1 MTIAT
6 ATDTTVASESP
17 LAYAEDVVQT
27 ARIIHARQG
36 GITSGEVTT
45 LKKGLATRHK
55 GKVRFQDVDKDVD
68 AERDRLAAADAHKS
82 PLNDKRLRVPKR

>member
-68 AERDRLAAADAHKS
+68 ADVRE
-82 PLNDKRLRVPKR
+82 